1 MKSSILITLILITS
15 SLAVAED
22 LGVQGKTYQIA
33 EPDMIEWIK
42 TKAKSMMDNGQWNQI
57 QQKTIATV
65 KEQINNPP
73 PITGI
78 TDAVQTKTWY
88 YTPMVN
94 VDHDIKD
101 PRGYVI
107 AKAGRYNALR
117 YKPMDVQ
124 LIFINGDNKK
134 QVEWALQKNN
144 ESETRT
150 KIILTRGS
158 FMNLDKEHKVWF
170 YYDQGGKYTQKL
182 NIAHV
187 PALVI
192 QDGSQLKIT
201 EINNAEI

>member
-1 MKSSILITLILITS
+1 MKKLSIICYLITS
-15 SLAVAED
+15 LTFAED

-42 TKAKSMMDNGQWNQI
+42 AKANMMIANGQWNQI
-57 QQKTIATV
+57 QQKTISTI
-65 KEQINNPP
+65 KEQINNPQP
-73 PITGI
+73 VSGI
-78 TDAVQTKTWY
+78 SDATQTKTWY

-124 LIFINGDNKK
+124 LVFINGNNEK
-134 QVEWALQKNN
+134 QVTWALQKNN
-144 ESETRT
+144 ESDIRT
-150 KIILTRGS
+150 KIILTSGS

-170 YYDQGGKYTQKL
+170 YYDQNGKYTQKL
-182 NIAHV
+182 NITHV
-187 PALVI
+187 PALVK
-192 QDGSQLKIT
+192 QDGTQLKIT
-201 EINNAEI
+201 EIANSELQ